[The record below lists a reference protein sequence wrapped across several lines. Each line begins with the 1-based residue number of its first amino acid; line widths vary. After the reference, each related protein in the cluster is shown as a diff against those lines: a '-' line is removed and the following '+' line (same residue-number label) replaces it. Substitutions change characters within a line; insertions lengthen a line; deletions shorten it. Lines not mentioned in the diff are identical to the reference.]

1 MEGEE
6 NRTRNRVFSG
16 RTGREEGL
24 PRWFVRCLW
33 FFAIATLVVW
43 LLGMPFHHYGGRM
56 GMRSTMGFSPVA
68 VFLLMSLGIVALGI
82 GLWWLL
88 TTLFWRKY
96 FPTQIPP
103 DAPPVA
109 PSSGWDFPGRE
120 ASTAHHGE
128 NRKEEL
134 KRRLDELE
142 AALLGGRISEATY
155 RELKEKYEKE
165 LSSQESSS

>member
-1 MEGEE
+1 M
-6 NRTRNRVFSG
+6 
-16 RTGREEGL
+16 

-33 FFAIATLVVW
+33 FLAIATLVVW
-43 LLGMPFHHYGGRM
+43 LLGLPSHHYGGRM
-56 GMRSTMGFSPVA
+56 EMRSAMGFPPMIT
-68 VFLLMSLGIVALGI
+68 FLLMSLGIVVLGV

-103 DAPPVA
+103 NAPPVA
-109 PSSGWDFPGRE
+109 PSSGWDFSGRE
-120 ASTAHHGE
+120 ASTVRNGE
-128 NRKEEL
+128 SRKEEL
-134 KRRLDELE
+134 RRRLDELE
-142 AALLGGRISEATY
+142 AALLEGRISEATY